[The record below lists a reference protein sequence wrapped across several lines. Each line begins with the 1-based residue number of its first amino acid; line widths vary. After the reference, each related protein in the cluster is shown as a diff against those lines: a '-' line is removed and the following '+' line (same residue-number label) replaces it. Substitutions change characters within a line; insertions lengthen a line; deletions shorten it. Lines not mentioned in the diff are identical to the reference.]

1 MVAALQVGCSD
12 LTPSKFHE
20 NHFRPRTDEITLSI
34 LSRAKACKYSVLVL
48 TVDTMIHGWRPYDL
62 QSSYFPLIHGYGAQI
77 GLSDPAF
84 MSRQGKQPWTGPDND
99 PVFPYNS
106 ANLDRTIETDQK
118 AKEMAMLGREWLK
131 EFQGQFRTWEDLRF
145 LRENWDGPLVLKGI
159 QKPEVTFLP
168 SSVRSRITL
177 SRMPSSLSNTV

>member
-1 MVAALQVGCSD
+1 
-12 LTPSKFHE
+12 
-20 NHFRPRTDEITLSI
+20 
-34 LSRAKACKYSVLVL
+34 
-48 TVDTMIHGWRPYDL
+48 MIHGWRPYDL
-62 QSSYFPLIHGYGAQI
+62 QSSYFPLIYGYGAQI

-99 PVFPYNS
+99 PVFPYDS

-118 AKEMAMLGREWLK
+118 VKETAMLGREWLK